1 MSKDQAS
8 IQFFKYF
15 KNYVDLLNPIL
26 SSRWSYDEKYF
37 FTGFVSASDSLLFY
51 SNSLQPLFKIYVS
64 IVFEEIPFASKS
76 KKITFNKLSKVC
88 QFLRAFFKTWSGAWN

>member
-76 KKITFNKLSKVC
+76 KKVTSNKLSKVC

>member
-15 KNYVDLLNPIL
+15 KNYVGLLNPIL
-26 SSRWSYDEKYF
+26 SGCWSYNEKCF
-37 FTGFVSASDSLLFY
+37 FTGFVSASDPLLFY

-64 IVFEEIPFASKS
+64 IVFEEIPFANKS
-76 KKITFNKLSKVC
+76 KKITLYKLSKVC
-88 QFLRAFFKTWSGAWN
+88 QFLRAFFKT